1 MHARVFR
8 RAAIKGEI
16 IMDNMIPNL
25 ILPGEEPEKA
35 PVQETAAPEAP
46 AAPAAPAA
54 AAAAVQ
60 AAPKAEEKPMEPVS
74 AQEIGRAHV

>member
-1 MHARVFR
+1 MHARAFR
-8 RAAIKGEI
+8 RATIKGEI

-46 AAPAAPAA
+46 AAPAAALCFF
-54 AAAAVQ
+54 
-60 AAPKAEEKPMEPVS
+60 
-74 AQEIGRAHV
+74 

>member
-1 MHARVFR
+1 
-8 RAAIKGEI
+8 
-16 IMDNMIPNL
+16 MDNMIPNL

-46 AAPAAPAA
+46 AAPTAPAA

-60 AAPKAEEKPMEPVS
+60 AAPKAAEKPMEPVS
-74 AQEIGRAHV
+74 AQEDALNFDNLS